1 MAVAATAEHGRFLAT
16 DDPDK
21 IIFRLVQGA
30 AGPGFPKFTTPRTLS
45 FDSYD
50 LPVSLPAIDQ
60 FRRRAAG
67 EADELYL
74 HELWRM
80 GYGGGAPTHSARM
93 AAEAHFNFRMVEV
106 MMMLMLPLL
115 AIALAVPPKRS
126 SSGLGI
132 FVSILIVV
140 AYHKVNQY
148 AEAAGA
154 NGQLDPTLG
163 LWVPLLLL
171 SVMICGCTTS
181 SPTSRA
187 ASRSAPSNGSSPRSP
202 SASAACCR
210 SRARPEPLMINP
222 SFFPS
227 RRLAFYMVRLFVT
240 RSLAVLVALVLILM
254 MLDLLGESGKILA
267 VPGSS
272 DADLWRYVGLR
283 IPMLISRFL
292 PFSVLLGTLI
302 AFVGLNQNSE
312 VVAMKAAGLSAH
324 QILAPLV
331 VASIG
336 IAAILFAFNEAVVV
350 NSTRAVTAWSDN
362 DYKAV
367 PRASGILSNVWV
379 LNGDDL
385 ISVGTVGGTPF
396 SAQRITI
403 YDRGSGVL
411 QREIEAA
418 RALPRPAQGDWLLED
433 VRIYDAEMNAVR
445 RVPTMAAMKGVT
457 PNQLT
462 LAKVDPTE
470 LDYWTL
476 KKRIAELEA
485 AGRPADEARA
495 GLAHKIASP
504 LSTLL
509 MPLLAAIAAFGL
521 ARSGQVLMRAV
532 IGMALGFTY
541 FVVDNF
547 SLAMGNAGTYPP
559 LVAAWAP
566 FFLFLLI
573 GETVLI
579 RTEE

>member
-1 MAVAATAEHGRFLAT
+1 
-16 DDPDK
+16 
-21 IIFRLVQGA
+21 
-30 AGPGFPKFTTPRTLS
+30 
-45 FDSYD
+45 
-50 LPVSLPAIDQ
+50 
-60 FRRRAAG
+60 
-67 EADELYL
+67 
-74 HELWRM
+74 
-80 GYGGGAPTHSARM
+80 
-93 AAEAHFNFRMVEV
+93 
-106 MMMLMLPLL
+106 
-115 AIALAVPPKRS
+115 
-126 SSGLGI
+126 
-132 FVSILIVV
+132 
-140 AYHKVNQY
+140 
-148 AEAAGA
+148 
-154 NGQLDPTLG
+154 
-163 LWVPLLLL
+163 
-171 SVMICGCTTS
+171 
-181 SPTSRA
+181 
-187 ASRSAPSNGSSPRSP
+187 
-202 SASAACCR
+202 
-210 SRARPEPLMINP
+210 MINL

-227 RRLAFYMVRLFVT
+227 QRLAWYMVKLFLT

-267 VPGSS
+267 VPGNG
-272 DADLWRYVGLR
+272 DADLWHYVSLR

-336 IAAILFAFNEAVVV
+336 IAGLLFAFNEGVVV
-350 NSTRAVTAWSDN
+350 NSTRRVTAWSDN
-362 DYKAV
+362 DYKPV
-367 PRASGILSNVWV
+367 PPESGILGNVWV
-379 LNGDDL
+379 LSGDDL
-385 ISVGTVGGTPF
+385 IRAGTVGGKPF
-396 SAQRITI
+396 GAQRVTI
-403 YDRGSGVL
+403 FDRGGGVL
-411 QREIEAA
+411 QRQIDAA
-418 RALPRPAQGDWLLED
+418 RALPRPATNDWLLQD
-433 VRIYDAEMNAVR
+433 VRIYDAIMNIVR
-445 RVPTMAAMKGVT
+445 RVPTMTAMQGVT
-457 PNQLT
+457 PTQLT

-485 AGRPADEARA
+485 AGRPVDEARA
-495 GLAHKIASP
+495 GLAHKISGP

-521 ARSGQVLMRAV
+521 ARSGQVLFRAV